1 MAEVGFPNANVMYHV
16 LRDVTVSMEA
26 ETTPNRVAIPGS
38 EVLLQ
43 Q

>member
-1 MAEVGFPNANVMYHV
+1 MAEVGSPNANVMYRV
-16 LRDVTVSMEA
+16 LRDVAVSTEA
-26 ETTPNRVAIPGS
+26 KKTPNRVAIPGS